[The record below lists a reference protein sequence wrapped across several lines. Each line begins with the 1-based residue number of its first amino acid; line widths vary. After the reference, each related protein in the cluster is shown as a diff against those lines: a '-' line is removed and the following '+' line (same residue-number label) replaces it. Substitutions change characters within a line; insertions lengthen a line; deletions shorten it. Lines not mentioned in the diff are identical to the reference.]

1 MFNQVPSF
9 EGERESVD
17 RDAMVELFK
26 KRVFERLTS
35 ETGAIVQVLRQDT
48 NTALADLMRDHAGQG
63 RGILV
68 EDMEDFLRASVFN
81 PDYTLVES
89 LEIATEGD
97 REIVDEETYEDL
109 RNLTMVPELVKEE
122 IAWQLQDSAV

>member
-1 MFNQVPSF
+1 MY
-9 EGERESVD
+9 
-17 RDAMVELFK
+17 DAIVELFK

-35 ETGAIVQVLRQDT
+35 KTGPIVQVLRQGT

-68 EDMEDFLRASVFN
+68 EDMEEFLRASVFN
-81 PDYTLVES
+81 PDYTLVEF

-109 RNLTMVPELVKEE
+109 RNLTMVPELVKDE